1 MRYTRKTTSDRIAA
15 IREKEQ
21 AEAKV
26 IKQFFTIAFIVTGGL
41 VTLLLGL
48 AISSQFGVI

>member
-1 MRYTRKTTSDRIAA
+1 MRYTRKTTSNRIAA

-26 IKQFFTIAFIVTGGL
+26 IKQFFTVAFTVTGGL
-41 VTLLLGL
+41 VALLMGL
-48 AISSQFGVI
+48 AISGQFGVI